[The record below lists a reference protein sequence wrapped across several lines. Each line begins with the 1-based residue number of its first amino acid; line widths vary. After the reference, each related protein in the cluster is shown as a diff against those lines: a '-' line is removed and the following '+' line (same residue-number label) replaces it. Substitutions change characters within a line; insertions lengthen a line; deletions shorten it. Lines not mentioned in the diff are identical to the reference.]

1 LKIGYGRNRIIWY
14 VVIGA
19 AAGAIL
25 ALEDALLENAQ
36 PGAHNWILAILI
48 PIFAGGMALLALR
61 ENSLFQWGSRLDES
75 RKRVNE
81 LMFSATANKRRST
94 TFEQESLDTCW
105 KRLGCDKE
113 DCPACGLEH
122 SRCWLIAGTFCRG
135 QVQGKIA
142 RKLKDCRLC
151 EIYQSATADPVQEIT
166 ENFYAMNYLLSE
178 REEQLEQAYGEART
192 RSEKLAGLVSLS
204 EAALSTVHLSEMMQ
218 NLLESAASF
227 VGADFGLVFL
237 SDAASEN
244 LTAQA
249 SYGLQAGA
257 SARLATRVGE
267 GIIGQAYAGRY
278 IAVSEDLATDSR
290 ATNMFLK
297 TINARTLIGL
307 PLQMRDQMLGMLAL
321 GTFTPH
327 QYTEEEKDSL
337 IVAAD
342 RIAMAIENAQLA
354 GELGRDREQFE
365 LMAAINRDVGSG
377 DGVSSVYDSFVVH
390 ASSLIDFDQAS
401 LALWHPDA
409 NEVEIVVMKTEAS
422 RSWMGEG
429 LKLPKDALPVG
440 KVIESRRPLIRDE
453 ISGDEYPTDKLLVQE
468 GIRSAV
474 YFPLVSQGEVLG
486 TVILGSF
493 KGAAFT
499 REDVDLLEP
508 VIRQLGLVL
517 DNARLLQEAKGSS
530 LIDGLTGLHNHR
542 FFYEAVSREVA
553 RSERFSRPVS
563 LLVVDLDG
571 FKSFNEK
578 YGHDEGDRVLGKMA
592 SILSG
597 EVREIDITARSGGDE
612 FSILLPEVGVV
623 NGSTEEADALH
634 VAKRIRGTVAGES
647 FAPDGAFPITLSM
660 GIAEFPAHAA
670 NVEELLERAGWAQ
683 REAKARGKNRVVVA
697 PRLKASGEAYP
708 VPEADA
714 GADTGAKRPDAAGS

>member
-1 LKIGYGRNRIIWY
+1 MKIGYGRNRIIWY

-19 AAGAIL
+19 VAGTIL
-25 ALEDALLENAQ
+25 TFEDVLLDNLL
-36 PGAHNWILAILI
+36 PGSHNWVMAILI
-48 PIFAGGMALLALR
+48 PIFAGGMALLAIR
-61 ENSLFQWGSRLDES
+61 ENSLFQWGHRLDES

-81 LMFSATANKRRST
+81 LMLSATANKRRSA
-94 TFEQESLDTCW
+94 TFEQESLATCW
-105 KRLGCDKE
+105 KQLGCDKE
-113 DCPACGLEH
+113 DCPAFGLEH

-135 QVQGKIA
+135 QVQGKFA

-151 EIYQSATADPVQEIT
+151 EIYKAATADPVQEIT
-166 ENFYAMNYLLSE
+166 ENFYAMNYLLGE

-218 NLLESAASF
+218 KLLESAASF

-237 SDAASEN
+237 SDTASEN

-249 SYGLQAGA
+249 SYGLQSGA
-257 SARLATRVGE
+257 SARMATRVGE
-267 GIIGQAYAGRY
+267 GVIGQAFAGRY
-278 IAVSEDLATDSR
+278 IAVSEDLTTDSR
-290 ATNMFLK
+290 ATNKFLK
-297 TINARTLIGL
+297 AINARTLISL
-307 PLQMRDQMLGMLAL
+307 PLQMRDQMLGMLVL

-342 RIAMAIENAQLA
+342 RLAIAIENAQLA
-354 GELGRDREQFE
+354 GEVGRDREQFE

-377 DGVSSVYDSFVVH
+377 DGISSVYDSFLVH
-390 ASSLIDFDQAS
+390 ASGLIDFDQAS
-401 LALWHPDA
+401 LALWHPDEG
-409 NEVEIVVMKTEAS
+409 EVEIVVMKTEAP
-422 RSWMGEG
+422 RTWMGEG
-429 LKLPKDALPVG
+429 LRLPKDALPVG

-453 ISGDEYPTDKLLVQE
+453 IGGDEYPTDKLLVQE

-493 KGAAFT
+493 ESAAFT
-499 REDVDLLEP
+499 REDVELLEP

-517 DNARLLQEAKGSS
+517 DNARLLQEAQGSS
-530 LIDGLTGLHNHR
+530 LIDSLTSLHNHR
-542 FFYEAVSREVA
+542 FLFEAVSREVA
-553 RSERFSRPVS
+553 RSERFGRPVS
-563 LLVVDLDG
+563 LLMIDLDG

-578 YGHDEGDRVLGKMA
+578 YGHDEGDRVLRRMGR
-592 SILSG
+592 ILSG

-612 FSILLPEVGVV
+612 FSILLPEVGVT
-623 NGSTEEADALH
+623 NGSTEDADALH
-634 VAKRIRGTVAGES
+634 VAERIRGAVAGES
-647 FAPDGAFPITLSM
+647 FAPDGDFSITLSM
-660 GIAEFPAHAA
+660 GIAEFPAHTASA
-670 NVEELLERAGWAQ
+670 EELLERAAWAQ

-697 PRLKASGEAYP
+697 PPLRAFGEIHP
-708 VPEADA
+708 VPELQADPDA
-714 GADTGAKRPDAAGS
+714 GGESPDVAGT